1 MDVIVAHQ
9 YGFANVIAPMGV
21 AITERQINQIKK
33 LTHSIALALD
43 PDAAGEE
50 AAMRCVGYENTLDAE
65 VKVIT
70 LPAGQD
76 PDEVI
81 KADKNVWQTPVD
93 KAIPVIEY
101 TIQ

>member
-1 MDVIVAHQ
+1 MSSSLISI
-9 YGFANVIAPMGV
+9 GFANVIAPMGV

-33 LTHSIALALD
+33 LTRNIALALD

-50 AAMRCVGYENTLDAE
+50 AAMRCVSYENSLDAE

-70 LPAGQD
+70 LPVGKD

-81 KADKNVWQTPVD
+81 LNDAAAM
-93 KAIPVIEY
+93 AISG
-101 TIQ
+101 